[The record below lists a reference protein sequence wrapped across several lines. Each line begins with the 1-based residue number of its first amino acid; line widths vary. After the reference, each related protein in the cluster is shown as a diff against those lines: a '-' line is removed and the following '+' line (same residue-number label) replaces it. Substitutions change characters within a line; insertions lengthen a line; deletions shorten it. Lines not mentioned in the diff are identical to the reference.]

1 MFTGQVVAAVVVG
14 MVDQLEEMVV
24 KVDLVVAE
32 QVDLILAVM
41 M

>member
-1 MFTGQVVAAVVVG
+1 MFTGLVAAAVVVG

>member
-32 QVDLILAVM
+32 QVDLTLAVM